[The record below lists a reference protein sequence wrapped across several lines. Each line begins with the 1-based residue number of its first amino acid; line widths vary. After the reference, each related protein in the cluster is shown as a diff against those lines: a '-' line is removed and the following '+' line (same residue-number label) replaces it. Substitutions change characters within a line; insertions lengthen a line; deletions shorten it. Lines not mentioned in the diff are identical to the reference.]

1 MAVWK
6 QLLCAK
12 YTNGVETA
20 EDPLIK
26 LMLFQNY
33 SSDSYL
39 VEQQTG
45 GQRTTLLVRYQC
57 HISMKMLGIKISK

>member
-33 SSDSYL
+33 SSDS
-39 VEQQTG
+39 
-45 GQRTTLLVRYQC
+45 
-57 HISMKMLGIKISK
+57 